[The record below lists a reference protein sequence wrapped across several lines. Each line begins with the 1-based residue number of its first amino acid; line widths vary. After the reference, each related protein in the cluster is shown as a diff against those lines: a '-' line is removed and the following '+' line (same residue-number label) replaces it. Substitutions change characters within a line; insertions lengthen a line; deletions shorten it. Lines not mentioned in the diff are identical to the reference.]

1 MLHRIMDMH
10 ILLYAMAGMGVLGI
24 LGMAAVCLIYKRR
37 MRKDSCMADLKE
49 KWIKLWENRDEL
61 TQKMNRWVW
70 VPSFISTLLLCLAVV
85 LSKIVLKRGMVSS
98 VYLQAG
104 VVVPVVLLV
113 MRRALDSVWKDEKLF
128 SFIMDYLEEQSN
140 KIAEVQAAAAV
151 SREQEDAMVEYV
163 AGGIKKSD
171 GGRGRFGEFLSP
183 EEEEIMREVI
193 REFMG

>member
-1 MLHRIMDMH
+1 M
-10 ILLYAMAGMGVLGI
+10 
-24 LGMAAVCLIYKRR
+24 
-37 MRKDSCMADLKE
+37 
-49 KWIKLWENRDEL
+49 
-61 TQKMNRWVW
+61 
-70 VPSFISTLLLCLAVV
+70 
-85 LSKIVLKRGMVSS
+85 SKIVLKRGMVSS

>member
-1 MLHRIMDMH
+1 MLHQIMDMQL
-10 ILLYAMAGMGVLGI
+10 LLYAMAGMGVSGI
-24 LGMAAVCLIYKRR
+24 LGMAAVCLIYKRKI
-37 MRKDSCMADLKE
+37 RKNSHLSDLKE

-61 TQKMNRWVW
+61 MHKMNRWVW

-85 LSKIVLKRGMVSS
+85 LSKIVLERGMVSS
-98 VYLQAG
+98 IYLRAG
-104 VVVPVVLLV
+104 VAVPVVLLV
-113 MRRALDSVWKDEKLF
+113 VRRALDSVWKEQKLF
-128 SFIMDYLEEQSN
+128 SSIMDYLEDQSS

-151 SREQEDAMVEYV
+151 SKEKEDAMVDYV
-163 AGGIKKSD
+163 AGGIKESD